1 MNEQLWWYV
10 ARSSG
15 IVSLFLAGGAVI
27 WGLLLSGG
35 YLERNP
41 TKKWLLGI
49 HRRLAALTVAF
60 TGVHLLGLWLD
71 GFVDYGLADLLLPF
85 AGAQPPG
92 PAAMAWG
99 IVCGYL
105 LVAVQLSSVMMRRMP
120 RRWWRRI
127 HLMSYLVLL
136 SGIVHGVTAGT
147 DGSNPF
153 FLSSVATMS
162 LTTVFLTTYR
172 VLTRRP
178 RRPPAPALAS

>member
-1 MNEQLWWYV
+1 MNEQLWWFV

-15 IVSLFLAGGAVI
+15 IVSLLLAFAAVI

-41 TKKWLLGI
+41 TKKWLLSV
-49 HRRLAALTVAF
+49 HRWLGGLTVAF

-71 GFVDYGLADLLLPF
+71 GFIDYGVFDLVVPLA
-85 AGAQPPG
+85 GTKPPG
-92 PAAMAWG
+92 AIPMAWG

-105 LVAVQLSSVMMRRMP
+105 LLAVQLTSVMMRRMP

-127 HLMSYLVLL
+127 HLLSYLVLVT
-136 SGIVHGVTAGT
+136 GIVHGITAGT
-147 DGSNPF
+147 DGSNIV
-153 FLSSVATMS
+153 LLGGVAAMS

-178 RRPPAPALAS
+178 RRPRAPALVA